1 MPTPWFLIATA
12 GVLFKA
18 SLASAQSEAH
28 GSHLQATGI
37 SPVGYSSALNTP
49 TGAVLETG
57 TVSVSL
63 VNNNPE
69 LSQRIR
75 GVGGFGS
82 LNLGVGLLPGLEAFG
97 RLAFEGDLQCNKY
110 LGPSSCLSGMR
121 DLSVSAKY
129 QLPLNLPFNT
139 KLAAGLTDYGGAA
152 TNFRSTYAVAT
163 TEQGPVHVSI
173 GYGKGQSE
181 NALLHGAFSSA
192 VVRITEHLQA
202 QLERN
207 AGATRL
213 GVSYQLPLGEG
224 TDLVMG
230 ASKFLGSSPMQAQS
244 GQPLN
249 SSQLSM
255 ALRLH
260 LDRSTQQ
267 ALKRPAPPI
276 ETFRMAPEP
285 IKNSVANAEP
295 SATAMTAPIG
305 LTALDLSSQALSL
318 LQNQNE
324 ARADNLRKALISEGF
339 TRVGVRLERH
349 ETQGAAVYAYRVWA
363 EPSAYRQSSLHALGR
378 AVSVWLQSIASD
390 KGQHVNELKARNK
403 QNNDG
408 NIKDSLNSSDFD
420 DLSKELTLAL
430 TYLGRPVLAVKTS
443 EHCAKLFREG
453 HDVCGQDQALQL
465 LKPRQLPLDFL
476 QAVLAQSKVSEIA
489 RPQIE
494 LGLGLKTAVGSEY
507 GLADYAAA
515 LEVGVEWSL
524 ANLAPG
530 LGGQLIWSAPALSSG
545 DYKAGGVF
553 HANGFQGPRVEQAM
567 ISYWLPISPAI
578 SSLLE
583 PTNSS
588 SLAQSG
594 RAFSDALDSALVLSA
609 GSVMNAETGGQ
620 ADLFLGLDRWRLQ
633 STWGRYSSSEYLK
646 ARSPAISSLRYSV
659 EPAKWHLEFAAGRF
673 YNMDRGWRLSST
685 HWFGQTS
692 FAAFV
697 RQSGIEGELMPK
709 TRFAGF
715 EMSFPLGSVAASE
728 VAGLSVRG
736 RDRWRVGLATK
747 VGDTDNYITRGY
759 GLMVGPRH
767 GMADIT
773 DFDRASP
780 SDLWAARSAM
790 RFAMR

>member
-1 MPTPWFLIATA
+1 MRTTWFLIAIPFV
-12 GVLFKA
+12 VLKVTFA
-18 SLASAQSEAH
+18 FAQSEAH
-28 GSHLQATGI
+28 GSNVQVIGV
-37 SPVGYSSALNTP
+37 SPVGYSSAVNTP
-49 TGAVLETG
+49 TGMVLDQG

-63 VNNNPE
+63 INNNPE
-69 LSQRIR
+69 LAQRIR

-82 LNLGVGLLPGLEAFG
+82 LNLGVGLLPGLETFA
-97 RLAFEGDLQCNKY
+97 RLGFEGDLQCNQY
-110 LGPSSCLSGMR
+110 LGSSGCLSGMR

-129 QLPLNLPFNT
+129 QLPFNLPFNT

-163 TEQGPVHVSI
+163 TQQGPAHLSI

-181 NALLHGAFSSA
+181 NALLRGGFSSA
-192 VVRITEHLQA
+192 VVRITEHLQT

-213 GVSYQLPLGEG
+213 GVSYQVPLGDG
-224 TDLVMG
+224 ADLVIG
-230 ASKFLGSSPMQAQS
+230 ASKFLASSPIQAQS

-267 ALKRPAPPI
+267 ALKRPPPPI
-276 ETFRMAPEP
+276 EAFRTVAEA
-285 IKNSVANAEP
+285 IRNSVVNAQP
-295 SATAMTAPIG
+295 STTALTAPIG
-305 LTALDLSSQALSL
+305 LTAGDLSSQALPL
-318 LQNQNE
+318 LRNQNDL
-324 ARADNLRKALISEGF
+324 RADDLRKALISEGF
-339 TRVGVRLERH
+339 TRVGVSIERQ
-349 ETQGAAVYAYRVWA
+349 ERPGPAVYAYNVWA

-378 AVSVWLQSIASD
+378 AVSVWLQSIASTKD
-390 KGQHVNELKARNK
+390 QLVTEQKTPNK
-403 QNNDG
+403 QNNER
-408 NIKDSLNSSDFD
+408 NINDSLNSSNFD
-420 DLSKELTLAL
+420 DLSKQLTLAL
-430 TYLGRPVLAVKTS
+430 TYLGRPVLAVKTN
-443 EHCAKLFREG
+443 EQCAKLFRDG
-453 HDVCGQDQALQL
+453 QDLCGQDMAVQL

-476 QAVLAQSKVSEIA
+476 QAVLAHSNVPALA

-494 LGLGLKTAVGSEY
+494 LGLGLKTAVGTEY

-567 ISYWLPISPAI
+567 ISYWLPIPASI
-578 SSLLE
+578 LSKLE

-588 SLAQSG
+588 NLGHGAS
-594 RAFSDALDSALVLSA
+594 AFSGALDSALVLSA
-609 GSVMNAETGGQ
+609 GTVMNAQMGGQ
-620 ADLFLGLDRWRLQ
+620 ADLYLGLDRWRLQ
-633 STWGRYSSSEYLK
+633 STWGRYTSNEYLK
-646 ARSPAISSLRYSV
+646 ARSPAISALRYSV

-747 VGDTDNYITRGY
+747 VGDNDNYITRGY

-767 GMADIT
+767 GMPDIT

>member
-1 MPTPWFLIATA
+1 M
-12 GVLFKA
+12 
-18 SLASAQSEAH
+18 H
-28 GSHLQATGI
+28 
-37 SPVGYSSALNTP
+37 
-49 TGAVLETG
+49 
-57 TVSVSL
+57 VSV
-63 VNNNPE
+63 
-69 LSQRIR
+69 
-75 GVGGFGS
+75 
-82 LNLGVGLLPGLEAFG
+82 
-97 RLAFEGDLQCNKY
+97 
-110 LGPSSCLSGMR
+110 
-121 DLSVSAKY
+121 
-129 QLPLNLPFNT
+129 
-139 KLAAGLTDYGGAA
+139 
-152 TNFRSTYAVAT
+152 
-163 TEQGPVHVSI
+163 

-181 NALLHGAFSSA
+181 NALLRGVFSSA

-207 AGATRL
+207 TGATRL
-213 GVSYQLPLGEG
+213 GVSYQLPLGDG
-224 TDLVMG
+224 ADLAIG

-249 SSQLSM
+249 SSQLSL

-260 LDRSTQQ
+260 LDKSPQQ

-276 ETFRMAPEP
+276 EAFRMAPEP

-339 TRVGVRLERH
+339 TRVGVRLERL

-363 EPSAYRQSSLHALGR
+363 EPSAYRKSSLHALGR
-378 AVSVWLQSIASD
+378 AVSVWLQSIASA
-390 KGQHVNELKARNK
+390 KGQHVTELKARNK
-403 QNNDG
+403 QNNEG
-408 NIKDSLNSSDFD
+408 NINDSLNSSDFD

-430 TYLGRPVLAVKTS
+430 TYLGRPVVAVKTS
-443 EHCAKLFREG
+443 EHCAKLFRDG
-453 HDVCGQDQALQL
+453 HDVCGQDKAVQL
-465 LKPRQLPLDFL
+465 LKPRQLSLEFL
-476 QAVLAQSKVSEIA
+476 QAVSAQSKVSEIA

-507 GLADYAAA
+507 GLADYATA

-594 RAFSDALDSALVLSA
+594 RAFSEALDSALVLSA
-609 GSVMNAETGGQ
+609 GSVMNAQTGGQ
-620 ADLFLGLDRWRLQ
+620 ADLYLGLDRWRLQ

-659 EPAKWHLEFAAGRF
+659 DPAKWHLEFTAGRF
-673 YNMDRGWRLSST
+673 YNMDRGWRISST
-685 HWFGQTS
+685 HWFEQTS
-692 FAAFV
+692 FTAFV
-697 RQSGIEGELMPK
+697 RQSGIEGERMPK

-715 EMSFPLGSVAASE
+715 EMSFPLGSAAASDI
-728 VAGLSVRG
+728 AGLSVRG

-759 GLMVGPRH
+759 GIMVGPRH